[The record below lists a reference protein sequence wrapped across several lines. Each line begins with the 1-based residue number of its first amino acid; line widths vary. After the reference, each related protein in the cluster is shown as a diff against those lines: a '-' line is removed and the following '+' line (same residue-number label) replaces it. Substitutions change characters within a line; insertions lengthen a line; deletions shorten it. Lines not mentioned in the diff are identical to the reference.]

1 MKKRLFALCFILCAA
16 LLAGCTAPSAG
27 SSSAPAAPAPSAAQ
41 QRTTTWRIVVNNN
54 DLLLLAPCGEDAG
67 GDLVRVNAAD
77 VPLTADGEASLEP
90 GALIELTHSDS
101 MRATYPA
108 GFDEVYGIHCPA
120 YGFDDLCALYLQVLN
135 DLWEKDDALNTNIEY
150 VSVDLSGT
158 SLPAAEQAAVAWAF
172 AEQHGVQPLQLT
184 MQQLIDERWLVAAG
198 GTPTGTPVYRWENGC
213 LFSITEQPLPE
224 GVYHGLRPLK
234 FTAHKWRSPLG
245 AYGFADCTSAQSA
258 LGQWA
263 EYTIGAE
270 FIS

>member
-1 MKKRLFALCFILCAA
+1 MKKHLLVLCLVLCTAL
-16 LLAGCTAPSAG
+16 LLAGCGTAAVPG
-27 SSSAPAAPAPSAAQ
+27 SSAAPAAPSSEQ
-41 QRTTTWRIVVNNN
+41 QLTTIWRIVANSN
-54 DLLLLAPCGEDAG
+54 DLLLLAPCGENTG
-67 GDLVRVNAAD
+67 GDLVRVNTAN
-77 VPLTADGEASLEP
+77 VPLTTEGEAALTP
-90 GALIELTHSDS
+90 GTLIEVTHGDS
-101 MRATYPA
+101 MQLTYPA
-108 GFDEVYGIHCPA
+108 HFDTVYSIRCLA

-135 DLWEKDDALNTNIEY
+135 DLWAKDNALNTDIEY

-172 AEQHGVQPLQLT
+172 AEQHGVQPLQ
-184 MQQLIDERWLVAAG
+184 MNMDQLIADGWLTEFSASTA
-198 GTPTGTPVYRWENGC
+198 TYPSYRWDNGC
-213 LFSITEQPLPE
+213 LFSITEQPLE

-234 FTAHKWRSPLG
+234 FTAAKWRSPLG